1 MTPSP
6 NQKFALTAVVLWTGA
21 TLSVAAAQDRPTES
35 PLIAI
40 PSEYI
45 IGYGPASGATA
56 PAAAPGSAAREKTSS
71 VGTDAPA
78 ALPASYTV
86 IAPIFRGN
94 DGNLSYIRF
103 VNLNAFATQSEI
115 HIVGFPSGNEYAVFF
130 HDEPAYS
137 SRQRPITE
145 VLELAG
151 LPANPLQS
159 GDTGFSVY
167 LKNSNFLTGFQHVI
181 YNSANQFFENV
192 SICTY
197 ARELEYP
204 FMNSAVVN
212 VHTSLLAAGFPS
224 LIHLHNRED
233 TSQTFRVRVTDS
245 NTGATLGFVNMA
257 ATANTT
263 YSLPSS
269 FFQQQINFTPNASQ
283 FHMNLIFDTSAGGTV
298 SAPPNWSLG
307 HMVLNTQF
315 NAYFNLTTFCSIND

>member
-1 MTPSP
+1 MRLKHFVLS
-6 NQKFALTAVVLWTGA
+6 ALVAWTGA
-21 TLSVAAAQDRPTES
+21 TISAALAQDRAYEA

-45 IGYGPASGATA
+45 VGYGPVGKATGA
-56 PAAAPGSAAREKTSS
+56 AAAPGAPARESS
-71 VGTDAPA
+71 RSAGGDAPT
-78 ALPASYTV
+78 ALPPTYTV

-103 VNLNAFATQSEI
+103 VNLNGFATQSEV

-145 VLELAG
+145 VVELAG
-151 LPANPLQS
+151 LPANPLQ
-159 GDTGFSVY
+159 GADTGFSVC

-212 VHTSLLAAGFPS
+212 VHTSLLQAGFPS
-224 LIHLHNRED
+224 LIHLHNRD
-233 TSQTFRVRVTDS
+233 DVTRTFRVRVTDS
-245 NTGATLGFVNMA
+245 NTGATLGFVNML

-298 SAPPNWSLG
+298 SAPPEWQLG
-307 HMVLNTQF
+307 HMVLNSQY